1 MKKYTR
7 PELSISKFDV
17 EDVITTSGVMGTG
30 ADAIAAYGD
39 LFTSATTQDDTTA
52 VTNAAV
58 TAVVYFN
65 WK

>member
-39 LFTSATTQDDTTA
+39 LYTDDTLATK
-52 VTNAAV
+52 VTNAAD

-65 WK
+65 WQ

>member
-30 ADAIAAYGD
+30 ADAIASYGT
-39 LFTSATTQDDTTA
+39 LYTA
-52 VTNAAV
+52 ENKGGSVVTPNES
-58 TAVVYFN
+58 AVVYFN
-65 WK
+65 WQ